1 MFRNREPKKL
11 LQKVLPYFI
20 YGHFVFFLMAGF
32 PSFYFFSTGEYI
44 SGKQMM
50 PSFFICSFII
60 ILAFERNKAAKKHG
74 WMSTAVCVL
83 IVEIFCFLLFAQ
95 YHLIWAIFLF
105 IAIAGIWL
113 WYFKQWMKLRPP
125 AKRTKCFMRYSREK
139 SSIVCAYLAVLI
151 LIIPSIIGVY
161 KEYIDVLDSDR
172 WEQIVESMSINTTE
186 AESTVQYDLSSR
198 LSKWDNLDIEERF
211 DLLCEVGVCEERFLG
226 IENYADIRIACD
238 KFSIYTLAYYSDEE
252 KLICININELN
263 RASVEDCVNSM
274 LHEVYHAFQHH
285 VVSLLDFESEFVKNS
300 FYYAEARSWK
310 DNMENYVSGVANFE
324 AYEAQPL
331 EASAREHAE
340 ERIYV
345 YLSDADTLNQ

>member
-1 MFRNREPKKL
+1 MFRNHEPKKL
-11 LQKVLPYFI
+11 LQKILPYII
-20 YGHFVFFLMAGF
+20 YFLFAVFMMAGF

-50 PSFFICSFII
+50 PIFFICCFVII
-60 ILAFERNKAAKKHG
+60 TAFERNKAAKKYG
-74 WMSTAVCVL
+74 WMTTVVSIL
-83 IVEIFCFLLFAQ
+83 IVEIFCLLLFAQ
-95 YHLIWAIFLF
+95 YHLVWGLLLL
-105 IAIAGIWL
+105 IAIAAIWL
-113 WYFKQWMKLRPP
+113 LYFKQWIKLRPYD
-125 AKRTKCFMRYSREK
+125 KRTKGFIKYSRDK
-139 SSIVCAYLAVLI
+139 TSIACAYLAVLI

-161 KEYIDVLDSDR
+161 KEYIDVLDPDR
-172 WEQIVESMSINTTE
+172 WEQIVESMSIDKTE

-198 LSKWDNLDIEERF
+198 LSQWDDLDIEERF
-211 DLLCEVGVCEERFLG
+211 DLLCEVGVREEKFLG
-226 IENYADIRIACD
+226 IENYAEIRIAYD

-263 RASVEDCVNSM
+263 KASVEECVNSM

-285 VVSLLDFESEFVKNS
+285 VVRSLDFESEFVKTS

-310 DNMENYVSGVANFE
+310 NNMENYVSGVVNFE